1 MPSLTSTPPESK
13 TASVRS
19 APRSTGSSTISSSAL
34 PRVATVRRK
43 PSAGILTTSTTPS
56 GGRTTRITTTT
67 PKATSTSTPRLPSTT
82 DRHPLRIR
90 DQNVAATRQLL
101 KPGLGSRLAPII
113 KDRMPVEKSTSAST
127 RPPAMPTV
135 ARGINKAPLTPKVA
149 TRPPAAQHQ
158 NPPIATPIA
167 RRGPRSDLVVNSHGS
182 VQRDRE
188 EMTSPSSGLL
198 SNNITQRSGL
208 RQLRVD
214 SANSTPTCTPTLER
228 HDSWESRSGL
238 GIATPTI
245 DDGPRRPTVTFE
257 TLTNAR
263 QDPDS
268 KFFYAC
274 DALKPAQQP
283 THAKPVMAQQKPAT
297 FFYANGET
305 VPPRTNAPNHQLAP
319 VLASPPVPQENA
331 SKFVYANGVPD
342 LPRPGP
348 PQPNTA
354 SSVVST
360 SSRIPT
366 SRPAT
371 AVPHTPYSP
380 RPSSPVKL
388 SPYPATKPATNPTSP
403 LTRSPGAA
411 TNTFGGQSFQ
421 RTGRPAGAGH
431 ARTRSLT
438 SNLTI
443 AEPPAVARI
452 MSVHGSLPI
461 PEHPSQPSSV
471 LAPPFSALP
480 TSPTTTG
487 FASLLQA
494 AEDFAE
500 EDDAQPDSLNSPAKS
515 PSQEKQLTD
524 LVASARRERKVQ
536 DLEITNASLEA
547 INRTLERQLRKQT
560 AELRRYRRLSR
571 SGRLSLNSVGSR
583 IPSDATVDGG
593 ALARAGMGLDDLSE
607 EESEMEAQEEDAE
620 DEDDDFSGSESSGDL
635 NPSTMKLRDA
645 RHRQRDERRL
655 QLDLSKHQQLLVD
668 SQKIN
673 QSLKRCLGW
682 TEELIKEG
690 KRALEYKVRVSE
702 VEIGGRV
709 LAPEDIEAR
718 EAREAREE
726 AEELA
731 REDEDDGEDDE
742 DATLNVTSWGKDPQD
757 RDSGIELPTDGG

>member
-1 MPSLTSTPPESK
+1 MPFE
-13 TASVRS
+13 
-19 APRSTGSSTISSSAL
+19 
-34 PRVATVRRK
+34 K
-43 PSAGILTTSTTPS
+43 PSP
-56 GGRTTRITTTT
+56 
-67 PKATSTSTPRLPSTT
+67 
-82 DRHPLRIR
+82 
-90 DQNVAATRQLL
+90 
-101 KPGLGSRLAPII
+101 
-113 KDRMPVEKSTSAST
+113 AST
-127 RPPAMPTV
+127 RPPTMPTV
-135 ARGINKAPLTPKVA
+135 ARGINKPPLTPKVA
-149 TRPPAAQHQ
+149 TRPPTTQHQ
-158 NPPIATPIA
+158 NAPIVTPVA
-167 RRGPRSDLVVNSHGS
+167 RRGPRSDLVSSSHGS
-182 VQRDRE
+182 VQGGRE
-188 EMTSPSSGLL
+188 DLVSPASGLL
-198 SNNITQRSGL
+198 SNNITPRSGL

-214 SANSTPTCTPTLER
+214 SANSTPTGTPTLER
-228 HDSWESRSGL
+228 HDSWETRSGL
-238 GIATPTI
+238 GIAASTI
-245 DDGPRRPTVTFE
+245 DDGPRRPTVSFE
-257 TLTNAR
+257 TAGSTR
-263 QDPDS
+263 EDPDS

-274 DALKPAQQP
+274 DAPKPAQQP
-283 THAKPVMAQQKPAT
+283 THPKPVVVLQQKPAT

-305 VPPRTNAPNHQLAP
+305 VPPRINAPNPPLAP
-319 VLASPPVPQENA
+319 ALASPSIPQENAA

-342 LPRPGP
+342 LPAPRPGP
-348 PQPNTA
+348 PQPTTA
-354 SSVVST
+354 SSVVSM

-371 AVPHTPYSP
+371 ANSQAPYSP

-388 SPYPATKPATNPTSP
+388 SPYPAVKQGPTPTSP
-403 LTRSPGAA
+403 MTRSPGAA
-411 TNTFGGQSFQ
+411 TSAAGAQSFQ

-461 PEHPSQPSSV
+461 PENSPQPNA
-471 LAPPFSALP
+471 LAPPFVALP
-480 TSPTTTG
+480 TSPTAAG

-494 AEDFAE
+494 AEEFAE
-500 EDDAQPDSLNSPAKS
+500 EDEAQPESLNSPIKS

-583 IPSDATVDGG
+583 VVSTDSTVNGG
-593 ALARAGMGLDDLSE
+593 ALARAGIGLDDLSE
-607 EESEMEAQEEDAE
+607 EESEIEAEEDDME
-620 DEDDDFSGSESSGDL
+620 DEEDDFSGSESSGDL
-635 NPSTMKLRDA
+635 NPGSVRLRDA

-655 QLDLSKHQQLLVD
+655 QLDLSKHQQLLID

-718 EAREAREE
+718 EARKARE

-731 REDEDDGEDDE
+731 REEDGGGETDE

-757 RDSGIELPTDGG
+757 RDSGIELPADSG